1 MKRYAILMLLIII
14 TKSNIHAAE
23 KTQGNTVLNSKADN
37 YEVGVTFPAN
47 FVVGD
52 YIEFVGV
59 QPVNAGASGYY
70 EISISYTRGNIAA
83 AATHIAAV
91 SHANPSVW
99 REVGCINKN
108 KYVDIQQNFTI
119 DCNPQYGN
127 AKFRIRATNT
137 YGVASQPLA
146 VYIKIR
152 SINFND
158 TFTPLNATGNDLTVN
173 QFLPMTNEW
182 ELFVGNLTDS
192 QNGAA
197 IAIKALANGNVGI
210 GTANPQDKLTVA
222 GKIGA
227 REIKVTT
234 NAGADFVFEPGY
246 KLPALTEL
254 EQFVKANKHLP
265 EIPTAQQMVKDGVNL
280 GELNIKLLQKVEEL
294 TLHLI
299 EKEKQL
305 EKQTETNQKQQ
316 MQIDQVM
323 KELISIKKTIKQ

>member
-1 MKRYAILMLLIII
+1 MKRYTILMLLFIFA
-14 TKSNIHAAE
+14 KSNIHAIG
-23 KTQGNTVLNSKADN
+23 KTQGNAVLNSRADN
-37 YEVGVTFPAN
+37 YEAAVTFPAN
-47 FVVGD
+47 FAVGD

-59 QPVNAGASGYY
+59 QPISAGASGYY

-91 SHANPSVW
+91 SHANPSLW

-119 DCNPQYGN
+119 DCNTQQGSP
-127 AKFRIRATNT
+127 KFRVRAINT
-137 YGVASQPLA
+137 FGVTDAPLP

-158 TFTPLNATGNDLTVN
+158 TFTPLTTRGNDLTVN
-173 QFLPMTNEW
+173 KFLPMTNEW
-182 ELFVGNLTDS
+182 ELYVGNIRDTE
-192 QNGAA
+192 NGAA
-197 IAIKALANGNVGI
+197 IAIKALSNGNVGI
-210 GTANPQDKLTVA
+210 GTINPTDKLTVA

-246 KLPALTEL
+246 KLAALTEL
-254 EQFVKANKHLP
+254 EHFVKTNKHLP
-265 EIPTAQQMVKDGVNL
+265 EVPTAQQMVKDGVNL

-299 EKEKQL
+299 VKEKQINAL
-305 EKQTETNQKQQ
+305 QNTVKSQGVILKHIKRKLGNLKNQ
-316 MQIDQVM
+316 
-323 KELISIKKTIKQ
+323 

>member
-1 MKRYAILMLLIII
+1 MKRYAILMLLFIF

-23 KTQGNTVLNSKADN
+23 KTQGNTVLNSKADY
-37 YEVGVTFPAN
+37 YETNVTFPAN
-47 FVVGD
+47 FAVGD

-59 QPVNAGASGYY
+59 QPISAGASGYY
-70 EISISYTRGNIAA
+70 EISISYLRGYIAA
-83 AATHIAAV
+83 AATHIAAI
-91 SHANPSVW
+91 SHVNPNLW

-108 KYVDIQQNFTI
+108 KYVDQQQNFTI
-119 DCNPQYGN
+119 DCNPHYSN
-127 AKFRIRATNT
+127 PKFRVRATNI
-137 YGVASQPLA
+137 YGVKSDPLT

-182 ELFVGNLTDS
+182 ELYVGNLMDA

-246 KLPALTEL
+246 KLPALAEL
-254 EQFVKANKHLP
+254 EQYVKTNKHLP
-265 EIPTAQQMVKDGVNL
+265 EIPTAQQMVKEGVNL

-299 EKEKQL
+299 EKDKQINL
-305 EKQTETNQKQQ
+305 LLKRMDAVEHKN
-316 MQIDQVM
+316 
-323 KELISIKKTIKQ
+323 KK